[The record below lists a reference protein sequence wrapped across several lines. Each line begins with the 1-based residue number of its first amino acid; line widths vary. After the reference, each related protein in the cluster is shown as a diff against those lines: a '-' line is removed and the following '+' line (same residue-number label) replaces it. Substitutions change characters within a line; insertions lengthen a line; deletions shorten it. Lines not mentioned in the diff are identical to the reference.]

1 MEKSKESQMD
11 ATDDVIFEDDDDD
24 DVNSC
29 GGCFIVD
36 QLTGCRS
43 AMLEFSIRHRFYIR
57 VGLLVLLVLLYFVYF
72 AYALS
77 YHFGDEGS
85 IRLLWITCL
94 VVVILALKL
103 LLRCLRPQL
112 ESLSKLR
119 LIRCIRQHHS
129 RINWFAA
136 VLFTC

>member
-1 MEKSKESQMD
+1 MD

-24 DVNSC
+24 DDVSGC

-57 VGLLVLLVLLYFVYF
+57 VGLIVLLVLLYFVYLV
-72 AYALS
+72 YALI
-77 YHFGDEGS
+77 YEFGDEGS

-112 ESLSKLR
+112 ESLSKFW
-119 LIRCIRQHHS
+119 LITWIRRHHS
-129 RINWFAA
+129 RINWSAA
-136 VLFTC
+136 ILYT